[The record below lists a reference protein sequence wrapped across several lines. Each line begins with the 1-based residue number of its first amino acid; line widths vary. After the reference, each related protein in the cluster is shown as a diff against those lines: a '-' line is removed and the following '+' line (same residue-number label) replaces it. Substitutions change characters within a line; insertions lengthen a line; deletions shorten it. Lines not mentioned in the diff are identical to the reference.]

1 MKRKKIGIFL
11 GHPAHFHLFR
21 YISKNLIKD
30 GNEVTFLVK
39 RKDILESLV
48 KESGIPYIIVRKKER
63 QSSAKLNLIWS
74 MICMDFQM
82 LKYILKEKPDIIIGT
97 YCPIFTRFLKTP
109 FIVCNEDDA
118 DVVPRFAKLA
128 YPPAAA
134 ILTPKSCNCGKWDNK
149 AIKYNGFQKLA
160 YLHPNQFKPDINITK
175 KYISDLSRP
184 YVLMRFAKLNAHHD
198 GGIVGINN
206 EIAENIIK
214 MLEPSYQVFVSSERE
229 LPNKMEKYRLKIDP
243 KDIHH
248 IMNYASIY
256 IGDSQSMAVESAII
270 GVPNVRYN
278 TFAGKIGVLNELE
291 KKYHLTIGVHAT
303 EEDKLYKTIN
313 SIISNPNNKSEH
325 TKNKEQFLKEKIDVT
340 AFFTWFI
347 ENYPQSKNIMKENP
361 DFQNKFK

>member
-1 MKRKKIGIFL
+1 MKKKKIGIFL

-48 KESGIPYIIVRKKER
+48 IESGIPYIIVRKKER
-63 QSSAKLNLIWS
+63 QSSARLNLIWS

-97 YCPIFTRFLKTP
+97 YCPIFTRFFKTP

-118 DVVPRFAKLA
+118 NIVPRFVKLA
-128 YPPAAA
+128 YPSASA
-134 ILTPKSCNCGKWDNK
+134 ILTPTVCDCGKWNVK
-149 AIKYNGFQKLA
+149 ALKYKGYQKLA

-175 KYISDLSRP
+175 KYISDLCRP
-184 YVLMRFAKLNAHHD
+184 YVLLRFAKLNAHHD

-206 EIAENIIK
+206 EIAEKIIK
-214 MLEPSYQVFVSSERE
+214 ILEPSHQVFVSSERD
-229 LPNKMEKYRLKIDP
+229 LPSEMEKYRLKIDP

-248 IMNYASIY
+248 VMYYASLY
-256 IGDSQSMAVESAII
+256 VGDSQSMAAEASIL
-270 GVPNVRYN
+270 GVPNIRFN
-278 TFAGKIGVLNELE
+278 TFVGRIGYLNELE
-291 KKYHLTIGVHAT
+291 QKYHLTIGVNAT
-303 EEDKLYKTIN
+303 DEDTLYKTIN
-313 SIISNPNNKSEH
+313 MIVSNPNAKSEH
-325 TKNKEQFLKEKIDVT
+325 AKNKELFLKDKIDVT

-347 ENYPQSKNIMKENP
+347 ENYPLSKNIMKEDP